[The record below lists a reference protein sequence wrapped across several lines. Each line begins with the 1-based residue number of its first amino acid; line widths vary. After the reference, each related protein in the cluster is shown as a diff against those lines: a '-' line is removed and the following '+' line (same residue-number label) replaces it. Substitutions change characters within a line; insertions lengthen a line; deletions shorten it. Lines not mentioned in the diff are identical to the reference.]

1 MNKCRK
7 IINYVFCYN
16 RIKKRK
22 GVYIL
27 QLKDNKYYIGQS
39 DNIDRRIWYH
49 NNYKGSKW
57 TTKYEVIKELKSE
70 FDSQKYFWELIET
83 LNYMK
88 IYGIDNVRG
97 SMFTNM
103 ILSEIDKI
111 MATQLYCELNNLCRK
126 CGKEGHYIN
135 QCKETELAEW
145 IDKFGGKLEYSRSC
159 IICNIDINNLPSYFK
174 YCRACYSKSIKN

>member
-1 MNKCRK
+1 MNKCTK
-7 IINYVFCYN
+7 IINYLFYCN
-16 RIKKRK
+16 RIKRRK

-39 DNIDRRIWYH
+39 NDIDKRIWYH
-49 NNYKGSKW
+49 INYNGSKW
-57 TTKYEVIKELKSE
+57 TTKYEIIQELKTTYNFQE
-70 FDSQKYFWELIET
+70 YFWELIET

-88 IYGIDNVRG
+88 IYGINNVRG
-97 SMFTNM
+97 SMFTNI
-103 ILSEIDKI
+103 ILSNSDKI
-111 MATQLYCELNNLCRK
+111 MAMQLYCELNNLCRK

-135 QCKETELAEW
+135 QCKETELSEW
-145 IDKFGGKLEYSRSC
+145 IDNFGGKLENVRSC